1 MVVDIQWFEPDAK
14 SADYNKDA
22 PLIMDEY
29 SRLMPAVNRFPS
41 AEGGKG
47 FKAACR
53 LYTQSWIEIR
63 YTYFKRYSET
73 GGKTEHKDF
82 GYNSYGGGNSR
93 FRKCMRLERR
103 YVRC

>member
-1 MVVDIQWFEPDAK
+1 MVVDIQWFEPNAK
-14 SADYNKDA
+14 SADYNKNA
-22 PLIMDEY
+22 SLIMDEY

-47 FKAACR
+47 FKPLADYVHS
-53 LYTQSWIEIR
+53 LGLKFGIHIL
-63 YTYFKRYSET
+63 KRYSET

-93 FRKCMRLERR
+93 FRKCM
-103 YVRC
+103 